1 MGYYKT
7 YFNIVDKQVG
17 AFVLYAAFFDFL
29 KVKFGGDKS
38 KTRRTFTEAVNHVKV
53 QAALT
58 APYPAGQDPPAT
70 SPEEQQALYSAD
82 LIEDS

>member
-38 KTRRTFTEAVNHVKV
+38 KTRRIYSGAEKPTRPLAHGK
-53 QAALT
+53 LHC
-58 APYPAGQDPPAT
+58 PG
-70 SPEEQQALYSAD
+70 YSAQKC
-82 LIEDS
+82 LNVC